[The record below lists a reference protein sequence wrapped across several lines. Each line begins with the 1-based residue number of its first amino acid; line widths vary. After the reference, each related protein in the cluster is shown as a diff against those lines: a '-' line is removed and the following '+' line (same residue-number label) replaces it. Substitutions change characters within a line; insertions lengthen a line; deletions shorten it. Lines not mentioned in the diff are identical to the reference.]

1 MIHVDNLNVSVGNF
15 NLHGVN
21 LELREG
27 GCLAILGPSGA
38 GKTLLLETAMGAR
51 RPNRGRVL
59 INGRNITDLPPELRR
74 IAYIPQDLALFPHL
88 SVRRNITFGLTS
100 GAARRGTGEA
110 LDRVVAM
117 FNIEHLLNRW
127 VIGTLSGGEKQR
139 VALAR
144 ALIAQPR
151 VLFLDEPFAALDAA
165 TRADLLRS
173 LRSLRQTL
181 NITLFLVTHDLDEA
195 CFLAEEVAIMMR
207 GRIVEYGPRDRVFRQ
222 PRTTAVARFLNIRNI
237 LPIEQFRTTG
247 FLSVK
252 ASHDGCTHVAVRP
265 EDVTL
270 TEWDDGPS
278 DAVHARLDAL
288 IPLGSRTIAELTLP
302 GSLRLEAMLNH
313 DQAAALGRSAS
324 DRVRVSIPTGSMIYL
339 STDAGGPAYPAPVL
353 S

>member
-1 MIHVDNLNVSVGNF
+1 MIRVDDLNVSVGNF

-51 RPNRGRVL
+51 RPDRGRVL
-59 INGRNITDLPPELRR
+59 INGRNITDLPPEWRR

-100 GAARRGTGEA
+100 AAARRGAGEA
-110 LDRVVAM
+110 LDRIVAM
-117 FNIEHLLNRW
+117 FNIEHILNRRD
-127 VIGTLSGGEKQR
+127 IGTLSGGEKQR

-144 ALIAQPR
+144 ALIVQPR
-151 VLFLDEPFAALDAA
+151 VLFLDEPFTALDAA

-181 NITLFLVTHDLDEA
+181 NTTIFFVTHDLDEA
-195 CFLAEEVAIMMR
+195 CFLADEVAIMMR
-207 GRIVEYGPRDRVFRQ
+207 GRIVEHGPRDRVFRQ

-237 LPIEQFRTTG
+237 LPLEQFRITG
-247 FLSVK
+247 LLRAE
-252 ASHDGCTHVAVRP
+252 ASHDGYTHVAMRA
-265 EDVTL
+265 EDVAVTAW
-270 TEWDDGPS
+270 EEAPS
-278 DAVHARLDAL
+278 DAVPARLDAL
-288 IPLGSRTIAELTLP
+288 IPLGSRTIAELSLP
-302 GSLRLEAMLNH
+302 GFLRLEAMLNH
-313 DQAAALGRSAS
+313 DQAVALGKSAS
-324 DRVRVSIPTGSMIYL
+324 DQVRVSIPTGSMIYL
-339 STDAGGPAYPAPVL
+339 STDAEETACPAPVM